1 MKPLAA
7 TTAHTVMIRPAARRT
22 PGAFAAY
29 AEFGR
34 FMLPIVTLLVFWEL
48 AVREQLFST
57 GPEQGMLFKHIG
69 ASLYRAIS
77 AFALSV
83 LIGIP
88 LGFCLGLMPSVHKWT
103 SPILSV
109 MLPLPAVAWTP
120 ILLVAFGQGDR
131 TIITVCFLGAF
142 FPVLY
147 STIQG
152 VKAVSKQSIW
162 VVRSMDGE
170 LPEHEQGDDGQHEPA
185 ELGVR
190 GKRRHVLL
198 NVLLP
203 SCLPALISGL
213 KLGMAHSWRT
223 LVAAEMLAAISTGL
237 GYMIFAARSYMDVST
252 MFVGIALL
260 ALIGMAIEYGIFGVL
275 EQRTIRKWHG
285 ASRMGGSK

>member
-7 TTAHTVMIRPAARRT
+7 TTAHTAMIRPAPRRT

-34 FMLPIVTLLVFWEL
+34 FMLPIVTLLVFWEF
-48 AVREQLFST
+48 AVRAGWIASNIFPSPSMIFARASEQIFST

-77 AFALSV
+77 AFVLSV

-88 LGFCLGLMPSVHKWT
+88 LGFCLGLMPAVHRWI

-152 VKAVSKQSIW
+152 VKAVGKQSIW
-162 VVRSMDGE
+162 VVRSMG
-170 LPEHEQGDDGQHEPA
+170 
-185 ELGVR
+185 

-285 ASRMGGSK
+285 ASRIGGSK

>member
-7 TTAHTVMIRPAARRT
+7 TTAHTAMIRPAPRRA

-34 FMLPIVTLLVFWEL
+34 FMLPIVALLVFWEF
-48 AVREQLFST
+48 AVRAGWIASNIFPSPSMIFARASEQLFST

-77 AFALSV
+77 AFVLSV

-88 LGFCLGLMPSVHKWT
+88 LGFCLGLMPAVHRWT

-162 VVRSMDGE
+162 VVRSMG
-170 LPEHEQGDDGQHEPA
+170 
-185 ELGVR
+185 

-285 ASRMGGSK
+285 ASRIGGSK

>member
-7 TTAHTVMIRPAARRT
+7 TTAHTVMITPAARRT
-22 PGAFAAY
+22 PGACAAY

-34 FMLPIVTLLVFWEL
+34 FMLPIVTLLVFWEF
-48 AVREQLFST
+48 AVRAGWIASNIFPSPSMIFARASEQLFST

-77 AFALSV
+77 AFLLSV

-162 VVRSMDGE
+162 VVRSMG
-170 LPEHEQGDDGQHEPA
+170 
-185 ELGVR
+185 

-285 ASRMGGSK
+285 ASRIGGSK

>member
-48 AVREQLFST
+48 AVRAGWIASNIFPSPSMIFARASEQLFST

-142 FPVLY
+142 FLC
-147 STIQG
+147 ST
-152 VKAVSKQSIW
+152 
-162 VVRSMDGE
+162 
-170 LPEHEQGDDGQHEPA
+170 
-185 ELGVR
+185 
-190 GKRRHVLL
+190 
-198 NVLLP
+198 
-203 SCLPALISGL
+203 
-213 KLGMAHSWRT
+213 
-223 LVAAEMLAAISTGL
+223 
-237 GYMIFAARSYMDVST
+237 ARS
-252 MFVGIALL
+252 
-260 ALIGMAIEYGIFGVL
+260 
-275 EQRTIRKWHG
+275 K
-285 ASRMGGSK
+285 ASRR

>member
-48 AVREQLFST
+48 AVRAGWIASNIFPSPSMIFARASAQLFST

-162 VVRSMDGE
+162 VVRSMG
-170 LPEHEQGDDGQHEPA
+170 
-185 ELGVR
+185 

>member
-48 AVREQLFST
+48 AVRAGWIASNIFPSPSMIFARASEQLFST

-120 ILLVAFGQGDR
+120 ILLVAF
-131 TIITVCFLGAF
+131 

-162 VVRSMDGE
+162 VVRSMG
-170 LPEHEQGDDGQHEPA
+170 
-185 ELGVR
+185 

>member
-22 PGAFAAY
+22 PGACAAY

-34 FMLPIVTLLVFWEL
+34 FMLPIVTLLVFWEF
-48 AVREQLFST
+48 AVRAGWIASNIFPSPSMIFARASEQLFST

-77 AFALSV
+77 AFLLSV

-162 VVRSMDGE
+162 VVRSMG
-170 LPEHEQGDDGQHEPA
+170 
-185 ELGVR
+185 

>member
-48 AVREQLFST
+48 AVRAGWIASNIFPSPSMIFARASEQLFST

-162 VVRSMDGE
+162 VVRSMG
-170 LPEHEQGDDGQHEPA
+170 
-185 ELGVR
+185 

>member
-48 AVREQLFST
+48 AVRAGWIASNIFPSPSMIFARASEQLFST

-77 AFALSV
+77 AFLLSV

-162 VVRSMDGE
+162 VVRSMG
-170 LPEHEQGDDGQHEPA
+170 
-185 ELGVR
+185 